1 MKNIAVLGCTGSIG
15 RQTLDVIRA
24 NPDKFR
30 AAVLCAGRDADAMFK
45 AAEEFR
51 PDYIAMADE
60 AAADKLRQSGIK
72 AKIAGGEQ
80 AVLEAAAYEGAD
92 IIVNG
97 ISGFSGMKPLLAAL
111 EAGKTD
117 ALANKESIV

>member
-80 AVLEAAAYEGAD
+80 AVLEAAASVVWLVLFA
-92 IIVNG
+92 
-97 ISGFSGMKPLLAAL
+97 LLFAGGNLRFAPAVARAL
-111 EAGKTD
+111 KG
-117 ALANKESIV
+117 